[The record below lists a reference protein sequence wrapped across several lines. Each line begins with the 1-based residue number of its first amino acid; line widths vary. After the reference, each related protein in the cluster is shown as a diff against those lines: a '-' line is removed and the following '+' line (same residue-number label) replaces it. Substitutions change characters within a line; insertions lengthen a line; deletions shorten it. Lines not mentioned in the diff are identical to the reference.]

1 MANESSIKNI
11 LESSLDQIRTI
22 VDANTV
28 LGTPINTPSGT
39 VIIPISKLSIGFAS
53 GGLDLPAKTTSGSKN
68 FGGGGG
74 TGVTLSPLAILTVY
88 PDGKVD
94 MLPMS
99 NAQGKAGPI
108 EQVAELLDNTP
119 NIIARI
125 KEVITGFSSD
135 KKNDAED
142 VAAAEAE
149 IERKIEEEIA
159 EATAEK

>member
-28 LGTPINTPSGT
+28 LGTPIHTPSGT

-53 GGLDLPAKTTSGSKN
+53 GGLDLPTKNTSGSKN

-88 PDGKVD
+88 ADGKVD
-94 MLPMS
+94 MIPMS
-99 NAQGKAGPI
+99 GQGKPGPI

-125 KEVITGFSSD
+125 KDVITGISPDKSD
-135 KKNDAED
+135 DEEEIATT
-142 VAAAEAE
+142 EAE
-149 IERKIEEEIA
+149 FERKIEEEVA
-159 EATAEK
+159 EALTE